1 MDAVALQHV
10 EKSYTSYSSEIV
22 ITGQTRQSRTRQV
35 LRDLSVRFPIGQ
47 LTVIVGRSGC
57 GKSTLLRQ
65 CKPALSQHGEKS
77 GAIYFNGKAIEELSF
92 REQSEK
98 IGFVMQDPEMQEEY
112 AATAAFK
119 NIVGL
124 SQNGV
129 LWVFIW

>member
-57 GKSTLLRQ
+57 GKSTLLKLLAGKEQPDAGQIDMRASEPGPI
-65 CKPALSQHGEKS
+65 CHHMDKRAAKCCHGLRRRKDA
-77 GAIYFNGKAIEELSF
+77 GGT
-92 REQSEK
+92 
-98 IGFVMQDPEMQEEY
+98 V
-112 AATAAFK
+112 
-119 NIVGL
+119 
-124 SQNGV
+124 
-129 LWVFIW
+129 

>member
-57 GKSTLLRQ
+57 GIVTI
-65 CKPALSQHGEKS
+65 S
-77 GAIYFNGKAIEELSF
+77 GGTFECRLETDT
-92 REQSEK
+92 E
-98 IGFVMQDPEMQEEY
+98 
-112 AATAAFK
+112 
-119 NIVGL
+119 
-124 SQNGV
+124 
-129 LWVFIW
+129 